1 MRTAGVVAAALVS
14 GALAVGAA
22 GGCKQDES
30 KSAEARKRQ
39 ELAAQSQGRL
49 QVDQSA
55 VLPVD
60 VRAGVQ
66 REYPGATV
74 QNVTKQTLQDR
85 TVHWQVDLT
94 TKDGKHASREFDDK
108 GKPVGE

>member
-1 MRTAGVVAAALVS
+1 MKGAKAVVLLSLGAAL
-14 GALAVGAA
+14 A
-22 GGCKQDES
+22 GCEQNKKDPHAGHDH
-30 KSAEARKRQ
+30 RPRPR
-39 ELAAQSQGRL
+39 GIL

-74 QNVTKQTLQDR
+74 QDVQKRVYDSRNVR
-85 TVHWQVDLT
+85 YEVHLT
-94 TKDGKHASREFDDK
+94 TKDGRQVVQEFDEA
-108 GKPVGE
+108 GKPAGQK

>member
-1 MRTAGVVAAALVS
+1 MMFAKAVVLVGLGTASLIGCEQNKKDPH
-14 GALAVGAA
+14 A
-22 GGCKQDES
+22 GHDHRS
-30 KSAEARKRQ
+30 R
-39 ELAAQSQGRL
+39 SQGIL

-74 QNVTKQTLQDR
+74 QDVQKRTYDNRNVR
-85 TVHWQVDLT
+85 YEVHLT
-94 TKDGKHASREFDDK
+94 TKDGRQVVQEFDAS
-108 GKPVGE
+108 GKPAGEK